1 MQQEKMQNYEQSQL
15 PRADSLADESP
26 AQAVPCSETNPT
38 ASAQLVTGCTGITV
52 GYLSTTRS
60 EHVMNRPAI
69 QETNP
74 AATGVMTFAKKDVR
88 IHR

>member
-1 MQQEKMQNYEQSQL
+1 MQNYEQSQL
-15 PRADSLADESP
+15 PRADSLADERLADESP
-26 AQAVPCSETNPT
+26 AQTVPCSETNPT

-60 EHVMNRPAI
+60 EHVMNKPAI